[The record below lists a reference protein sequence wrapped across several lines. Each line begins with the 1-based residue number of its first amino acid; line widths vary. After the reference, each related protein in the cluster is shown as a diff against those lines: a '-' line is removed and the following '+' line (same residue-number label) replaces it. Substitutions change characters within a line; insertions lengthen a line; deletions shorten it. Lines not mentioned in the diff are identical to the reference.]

1 MIGEGEAVSRVLPC
15 RGICA
20 VLYLDGSDPTAQ
32 EKRVLVRQDVACG
45 SDFARKRQMLAQAA
59 GLREAAPV
67 PKRREIDSNER
78 QSVEIGRQNLCRL
91 VDRQGDAETQMRRI
105 SNSLVLPQ
113 ATRASNTRAPRH
125 RRWLCQLAPR

>member
-15 RGICA
+15 RGVCT
-20 VLYLDGSDPTAQ
+20 VLYLDSSDPTAQ

-59 GLREAAPV
+59 GQREAAPV

-91 VDRQGDAETQMRRI
+91 VNRKDNAEPQMPCRPNTLLLLQPRQYQ
-105 SNSLVLPQ
+105 N
-113 ATRASNTRAPRH
+113 
-125 RRWLCQLAPR
+125 